1 MTERILIIEDEED
14 LISTLEYAL
23 QKEGYEPMGVMN
35 GADGLAHAQKNPGP
49 DLVLL
54 DLNLPDMSG
63 LEVCRRLREMS
74 HLKALPIVMM
84 TAKSEEIDRVVGF
97 EVGADDYVVKPFSV
111 RELILRIKAIL
122 RRAQPVQDAKMQHS
136 FGILRIDQD
145 AHQVWVGEDE
155 VVLTALEFRLL
166 VTFMERKGRAQS
178 RDKLLSDVWGYGLGV
193 TTRTVDTHVKRLR
206 MKLLGAGK
214 YIETLRGV
222 GYRFC
227 AKPDEAQD

>member
-1 MTERILIIEDEED
+1 MAERIIIIEDEED
-14 LISTLEYAL
+14 LVNTLEYAL
-23 QKEGYEPMGVMN
+23 SKEGYDVVSSLSG
-35 GADGLAHAQKNPGP
+35 GGGLDHAKAKPTP

-63 LEVCRRLREMS
+63 LEVCRQLRGMDQ
-74 HLKALPIVMM
+74 LKGLPVVMM
-84 TAKSEEIDRVVGF
+84 TAKSEEIDRVIGF
-97 EVGADDYVVKPFSV
+97 EVGADDYVVKPFSI
-111 RELILRIKAIL
+111 RELTLRIKAIL
-122 RRAQPVQDAKMQHS
+122 RRVQPAQTEVTTHD
-136 FGILRIDQD
+136 FGVLRVDQD
-145 AHQVWVGEDE
+145 AHQVWVNEEE

-178 RDKLLSDVWGYGLGV
+178 RDTLLSDVWGYGLGV

-206 MKLLGAGK
+206 MKLLDAGK

>member
-1 MTERILIIEDEED
+1 MAERILIIEDEVD
-14 LISTLEYAL
+14 LVNTLEYAL
-23 QKEGYEPMGVMN
+23 GKEGYEVQSSLN
-35 GADGLAHAQKNPGP
+35 GTDGLAYANGKPGP

-63 LEVCRRLREMS
+63 LEVCRRIREMP
-74 HLKALPIVMM
+74 HLKALPVVMM

-97 EVGADDYVVKPFSV
+97 EMGADDYVVKPFSV
-111 RELILRIKAIL
+111 RELALRVKAIL
-122 RRAQPVQDAKMQHS
+122 RRVQPVEEKPSQND
-136 FGILRIDQD
+136 FGILKVDQD
-145 AHQVWVGEDE
+145 AHQVWVDGSE

-178 RDKLLSDVWGYGLGV
+178 RDTLLSDVWGYGLGV

-206 MKLLGAGK
+206 MKLLDAGK

-227 AKPDEAQD
+227 AKPDEVQS